1 MLGQLKRRSISTMDQ
16 DPSNDLEHSSARKEA
31 KLRSTKKGTPIPGNS
46 QWDLVVGKLVRDLDN
61 PLNSVRSAHGLYGN
75 IFTLTVIT
83 TKFTILSSQEFVNAM
98 LSDPKTR
105 KVNSQ
110 FLEELRIAAEDGLFT
125 AHFDEPNWAMAHR
138 ILIPA
143 FGAMSVRGMYDQ
155 MIDISSSMIQ
165 RWNAHQGV
173 VIDIP
178 DQLTRLTLDTIALCS
193 FDYRFNS
200 FFKEDM
206 HPFVQDMVDF
216 LSLSAQ
222 RALKPI
228 SATFNLSAKWKWQGA
243 CKRMQD
249 FADNIIVDRKENP
262 RDVNDLCRRMLD
274 VDDPETGEK
283 LSSDNVRAQLLTF
296 LVAGHETTSGLLSF
310 CLYYMV
316 KNPQCMRK
324 AQAEVD
330 AIGRITRDSLT
341 KMPYIDACLKET
353 LRLQPTAPM
362 FSVENTEDKEL
373 PGGYI
378 IPAHDV
384 VLINLHGMQSD
395 PKVWGENAQEFEPER
410 MMDGKFENLLPN
422 SWKPFGHGARACIG
436 RAFAVQESILAIAS
450 ILQNFDLELDDPTY
464 ELRTKFTLTIKP
476 ENLKM
481 KVRRRQGGPPIMPV
495 PSTET
500 IPASMPVRPA
510 LNTHMSSDSGVDVI
524 DDVEGQPVSIL
535 YGSNSGSCEALA
547 KELRESSSTF
557 GVASSVAT
565 LDSCLQLPTD
575 RPVVII
581 TASYEGKPC
590 DNAKQFAAYLESK
603 PDLRGVKFGIF
614 GAGHHDWVQSYMHVP
629 RQFETTLIECGAKP
643 LLERGEG
650 DVAGDFIGEFEAWKE
665 NLFQVLSK
673 TEGIGSG
680 TATPAV
686 MTSKSKVDLANIKNL
701 AFEPILSATLNSDT
715 NHALSRGVV
724 ISNEELVGASA
735 LGEAKRHISIKL
747 PENETYETGDYLS
760 ILPTNPTRNV
770 QRVLRRFK
778 LSDTTKINVRAGSGA
793 QLLPVRAFDLL
804 QNSVELATPVQRRL
818 IPTLAA
824 RCSDAAEARWIET
837 LGGDDYR
844 QAVLEKRLSHV

>member
-1 MLGQLKRRSISTMDQ
+1 
-16 DPSNDLEHSSARKEA
+16 
-31 KLRSTKKGTPIPGNS
+31 
-46 QWDLVVGKLVRDLDN
+46 
-61 PLNSVRSAHGLYGN
+61 
-75 IFTLTVIT
+75 
-83 TKFTILSSQEFVNAM
+83 
-98 LSDPKTR
+98 
-105 KVNSQ
+105 
-110 FLEELRIAAEDGLFT
+110 
-125 AHFDEPNWAMAHR
+125 
-138 ILIPA
+138 
-143 FGAMSVRGMYDQ
+143 
-155 MIDISSSMIQ
+155 
-165 RWNAHQGV
+165 
-173 VIDIP
+173 
-178 DQLTRLTLDTIALCS
+178 
-193 FDYRFNS
+193 
-200 FFKEDM
+200 
-206 HPFVQDMVDF
+206 
-216 LSLSAQ
+216 
-222 RALKPI
+222 
-228 SATFNLSAKWKWQGA
+228 
-243 CKRMQD
+243 
-249 FADNIIVDRKENP
+249 
-262 RDVNDLCRRMLD
+262 MLD
-274 VDDPETGEK
+274 MEDPETGEK

-316 KNPQCMRK
+316 KNPETIRK
-324 AQAEVD
+324 AQAEID

-362 FSVENTEDKEL
+362 FSVENPEDKEL

-395 PKVWGENAQEFEPER
+395 PKVWGEDALEFVPER

-481 KVRRRQGGPPIMPV
+481 KVRRRQAGPPIMPV
-495 PSTET
+495 PSTEKT
-500 IPASMPVRPA
+500 SLDRIARPS
-510 LNTHMSSDSGVDVI
+510 LTTHLSSDSGVDVV
-524 DDVEGQPVSIL
+524 DHTDGPPVSIL

-547 KELRESSSTF
+547 KELGESAVTF
-557 GVASSVAT
+557 GVTASVAT
-565 LDSCLQLPTD
+565 LDSCLKLPAD
-575 RPVVII
+575 RPVVIV

-590 DNAKQFAAYLESK
+590 DNARQFAAYLESK
-603 PDLRGVKFGIF
+603 PDLHGVKFGIF

-629 RQFETTLIECGAKP
+629 RQFETMLIECGAKP

-650 DVAGDFIGEFEAWKE
+650 DVAGDFIGEFEVWKE
-665 NLFQVLSK
+665 SLFRALS
-673 TEGIGSG
+673 ESHGIGSG
-680 TATPAV
+680 TATPLTK
-686 MTSKSKVDLANIKNL
+686 TSKSKVDLANIKNL

-715 NHALSRGVV
+715 NHALSRGV
-724 ISNEELVGASA
+724 ILKNEELVRASA
-735 LGEAKRHISIKL
+735 LGEAKRHITVKL

-770 QRVLRRFK
+770 QRILKRFK

-824 RCSDAAEARWIET
+824 RCSDEEEAAWIES
-837 LGGDDYR
+837 LGGDNY
-844 QAVLEKRLSHV
+844 QKAVLEQRLCTIDVLDKCQSCALTFDEYVKSLQTLHQRQYSVSSSPLAGPNECTLTIDIIKGPHTGTGAEFEGVTSNYLADLKAGDEISCTIRQSSTFHLPLDVEIPIVCFGAGTGIAPFRGFLQERAMQMKAGRNVGETVLFYGCRNETDFLHRKELEQWSADSGGRIKVYHTYSRDPASTTGGHKYIHQLVFEKRQEILQLFQDGAKFYTCGSASKLAHSLKQTWQKMIDEAASPEAKDLSVRFLEATGTNRYAVDIFG